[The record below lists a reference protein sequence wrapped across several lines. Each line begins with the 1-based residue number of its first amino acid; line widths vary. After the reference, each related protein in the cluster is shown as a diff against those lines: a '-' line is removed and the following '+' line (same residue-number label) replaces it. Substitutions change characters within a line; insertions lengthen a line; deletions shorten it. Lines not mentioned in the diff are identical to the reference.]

1 MTLTAPGV
9 EPLYVSTFEW
19 NLALDLAS
27 RKQGDAPE
35 FGWDRATAQADF
47 RGIALGVDDQTLR
60 IIGQLRDD
68 FSYGWGQSMSAG
80 DVQALAAAL
89 TQAARAEGDA
99 APDFLPQL
107 IPFLDTCAQRHQE
120 VRLEK

>member
-19 NLALDLAS
+19 NKALDLAS
-27 RKQGDAPE
+27 RKRGDAPE

-47 RGIALGVDDQTLR
+47 RGITASVDDHMLR
-60 IIGQLRDD
+60 IISQLRDD

-80 DVQALAAAL
+80 DVQALATAL
-89 TQAARAEGDA
+89 TQAAQAEGDA

-107 IPFLDTCAQRHQE
+107 IPFLKACAQRRQE
-120 VRLEK
+120 VRLEQ